1 MTTAFSGQTV
11 LVTGAR
17 GFIGSHLCRT
27 LTEAGATVYALARG
41 PRPAE
46 AGPGQWLQGDLAD
59 LGSVRRLYAS
69 ARPDTV
75 FHLAGYVTG
84 ARELQHVLPAF
95 SGNLLTTVNLL
106 TVATDLGARRIV
118 LAGSMEEP
126 AEEGDPPSSP
136 YAAAKWAAGGYA
148 RMFFAL
154 YQTPVVVA
162 RLFMTYGPGQED
174 RRKLIPYVTTTLLE
188 GEAPRLSSG
197 RREVDWIYV
206 SDVVEGLLAVAAVPH
221 LEGAAVDLGSG
232 ALVPIRTVVR
242 KLVALVGAPVEP
254 LFGALPERP
263 LERVRAA
270 ERAATEARL
279 GWKPVVDLDEGLRR
293 TVEWYRSR
301 RPAQAFGVATLSEG
315 RREP

>member
-1 MTTAFSGQTV
+1 V
-11 LVTGAR
+11 
-17 GFIGSHLCRT
+17 
-27 LTEAGATVYALARG
+27 
-41 PRPAE
+41 RPN
-46 AGPGQWLQGDLAD
+46 
-59 LGSVRRLYAS
+59 
-69 ARPDTV
+69 TV
-75 FHLAGYVTG
+75 FHLAGYVRG
-84 ARELQHVLPAF
+84 ARDLEHVLPAF
-95 SGNLLTTVNLL
+95 SGNLVTTVNLL
-106 TVATDLGARRIV
+106 TVATDMGARRIV

-126 AEEGDPPSSP
+126 AEEGDHPSSP

-174 RRKLIPYVTTTLLE
+174 RRKLIPYVTTSLLD

-279 GWKPVVDLDEGLRR
+279 GWRPVVDLDEGLRR

-301 RPAQAFGVATLSEG
+301 RPAQAFGVANFSEG